1 MVRRHVSNRATKV
14 PIVGRDHNQR
24 RYQRAA
30 APAYGFVERS
40 EMKLIEGFHYNVT
53 RAHFI
58 NCWRAPV
65 MEAQGFSEGDFD

>member
-1 MVRRHVSNRATKV
+1 MVRRHVSNRVTKV
-14 PIVGRDHNQR
+14 PIVG
-24 RYQRAA
+24 RAA